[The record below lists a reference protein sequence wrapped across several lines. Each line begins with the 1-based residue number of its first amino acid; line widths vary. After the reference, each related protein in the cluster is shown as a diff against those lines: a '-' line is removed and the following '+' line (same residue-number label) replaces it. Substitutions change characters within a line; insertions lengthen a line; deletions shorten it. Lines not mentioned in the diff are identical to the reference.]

1 MKFVEKI
8 SDVEVKEDTVAMFV
22 CRISHED
29 AEVTWHK
36 DGEKIVESE
45 KYTFI
50 RESTYRK
57 LVIND
62 TNIRDDGEYTVVLGE
77 HECSAD
83 LVVTELPP
91 RIVSKMANMTV
102 ARGEE
107 AWFQVEL
114 TKGDAWVRW
123 YKSGKEIRFTE
134 DVSVIID
141 GKRQRLV
148 IKKAEYEDAG
158 IYACAVGDQTCKARL
173 KVERKCIRCAQI
185 FPFTEKV
192 HANQL

>member
-1 MKFVEKI
+1 
-8 SDVEVKEDTVAMFV
+8 MFV
-22 CRISHED
+22 CRISDEE

-57 LVIND
+57 LVINE
-62 TNIRDDGEYTVVLGE
+62 TTIRDDGEYTVVLGE
-77 HECSAD
+77 EECFAD

-91 RIVSKMANMTV
+91 RIVSKMADMTV

-107 AWFQVEL
+107 SWFQVEL

-123 YKSGKEIRFTE
+123 YKNGKEIKFTE
-134 DVSVIID
+134 DISITID

-148 IKKAEYEDAG
+148 IKRTQYEDAG
-158 IYACAVGDQTCKARL
+158 VYTCAVGDQTCKARL
-173 KVERKCIRCAQI
+173 KVERKYPSEE
-185 FPFTEKV
+185 FPHRDRYHIQPAT
-192 HANQL
+192 LI

>member
-1 MKFVEKI
+1 MFVCKI
-8 SDVEVKEDTVAMFV
+8 SDEN
-22 CRISHED
+22 

-50 RESTYRK
+50 KENAYRK

-62 TNIRDDGEYTVVLGE
+62 TTIRDDGEYTVVLGE
-77 HECSAD
+77 QECTAD

-91 RIVSKMANMTV
+91 RVVSKMSDMTV
-102 ARGEE
+102 AENEE

-123 YKSGKEIRFTE
+123 YKSGKEIKFTE
-134 DVSVIID
+134 NISVTID
-141 GKRQRLV
+141 GKRQRLL
-148 IKKAEYEDAG
+148 IRKATYEDAG
-158 IYACAVGDQTCKARL
+158 VYTCAVGDQTCKARL
-173 KVERKCIRCAQI
+173 KVER
-185 FPFTEKV
+185 EY
-192 HANQL
+192 